1 MNKNNRPKGLFI
13 FDIMITI
20 IIFLWVIKTFTE
32 GDTVKGLIFTLLFI
46 VMASFLFLSYRKKK

>member
-1 MNKNNRPKGLFI
+1 MNKNHRPKGLFI
-13 FDIMITI
+13 FDIIITI

>member
-1 MNKNNRPKGLFI
+1 MNKNHRPKGLFI
-13 FDIMITI
+13 FDIIITI

-32 GDTVKGLIFTLLFI
+32 GDTVKGLIFTLLFV